1 MRRTF
6 PTRVSPSIP
15 RTLDFE
21 DKNMSENKFEPCGV
35 LIVNKPEG
43 ITSHDVVG
51 KIRKLYGT
59 RKVGHTGTLD
69 PLATGVLV
77 VLLGRAAKAADYLVA
92 DRKTY
97 CARMTLGLTT
107 DTEDITGKIL
117 TQSNDIPTYERV
129 MSACG
134 EFLGKIKQ
142 IPPMYS
148 ALKVD
153 GKKLY
158 DLAREGIEVER
169 AARDIEIFRLDCTP
183 TDKENEYEL
192 LVECSS
198 GTYIRTLCA
207 DIGARLGCGGVM
219 SALHRVEAG
228 GFSVE
233 NSHTL
238 ESLEALEMSE
248 RYEVL
253 APTESLFEDLPRV
266 SLPAFYEKLCRSG
279 CEIYQNKVKTDHAV
293 GARVRLCTHSG
304 EFFALGEVR
313 EYENGTAI
321 KAIKTFSLE

>member
-1 MRRTF
+1 M
-6 PTRVSPSIP
+6 I
-15 RTLDFE
+15 
-21 DKNMSENKFEPCGV
+21 ENKIEPNGV

-43 ITSHDVVG
+43 LTSHDVVG

-77 VLLGRAAKAADYLVA
+77 ILLGRAAKAAEYLVA

-97 CARMTLGLTT
+97 IAKLTLGLTT
-107 DTEDITGKIL
+107 DTEDITGKVL
-117 TQSNDIPTYERV
+117 TKCENIPTGDEV
-129 MSACG
+129 MHACS

-169 AARDIEIFRLDCTP
+169 KARDIEIFRLDCTA
-183 TDKENEYEL
+183 TDKINEYEL
-192 LVECSS
+192 VVECSS

-207 DIGARLGCGGVM
+207 DIGAKLSCGGVM
-219 SALHRVEAG
+219 SALHRVVAG
-228 GFSVE
+228 GFAIE

-238 ESLEALEMSE
+238 EELEAMEIEE
-248 RYEVL
+248 RYNLL
-253 APTESLFEDLPRV
+253 APTESLFEDLDAV
-266 SLPAFYEKLCRSG
+266 NLPAFYEKICRSG
-279 CEIYQNKVKTDHAV
+279 CEIYQSKIKTNYSF
-293 GARVRLCTHSG
+293 GTRVRLCNSKG

-313 EYENGTAI
+313 DYENGSAV
-321 KAIKTFSLE
+321 KAIKTFSL

>member
-1 MRRTF
+1 
-6 PTRVSPSIP
+6 
-15 RTLDFE
+15 
-21 DKNMSENKFEPCGV
+21 MSESKFEPCGV

-77 VLLGRAAKAADYLVA
+77 ILLGRAAKAAEYLVA
-92 DRKTY
+92 DKKTY
-97 CARMTLGLTT
+97 RARLTLGITT

-117 TQSNDIPTYERV
+117 SESSVIPTFEQV
-129 MSACG
+129 LEACG
-134 EFLGKIKQ
+134 AFLGKIKQ

-158 DLAREGIEVER
+158 DLAREGIEIER
-169 AARDIEIFRLDCTP
+169 QARDIEIFQLECAP
-183 TDKENEYEL
+183 TDNKNEYEL

-207 DIGARLGCGGVM
+207 DIGARLDCGGVM
-219 SALHRVEAG
+219 SALHRVQAG
-228 GFSVE
+228 GFSIE

-238 ESLEALEMSE
+238 EEIEALEMSA
-248 RYEVL
+248 RYSLL
-253 APTESLFEDLPRV
+253 APTESLFAEFPAV
-266 SLPAFYEKLCRSG
+266 KLPAFYEKLCRSG
-279 CEIYQNKVKTDHAV
+279 CEIYQSKIKTDLEV
-293 GARVRLCTHSG
+293 GARARLCTQNG

-321 KAIKTFSLE
+321 KAIKTFSLD

>member
-1 MRRTF
+1 
-6 PTRVSPSIP
+6 
-15 RTLDFE
+15 
-21 DKNMSENKFEPCGV
+21 MSENRKEPNGV
-35 LIVNKPEG
+35 LIVNKPQG

-77 VLLGRAAKAADYLVA
+77 ILIGRAAKAAEYLVA
-92 DRKTY
+92 DRKIY
-97 CARMTLGLTT
+97 LARLTLGLTT
-107 DTEDITGKIL
+107 DTEDITGRVL
-117 TQSNDIPTYERV
+117 TQTNDMPNTDEVIR
-129 MSACG
+129 ACG
-134 EFLGKIKQ
+134 EFVGKIKQ

-169 AARDIEIFRLDCTP
+169 KARDIEIFRLDVTP
-183 TDKENEYEL
+183 TDKANEYEL
-192 LVECSS
+192 LVDCSS

-207 DIGARLGCGGVM
+207 DIGARLSCGGVM
-219 SALHRVEAG
+219 SALHRVVAG
-228 GFSVE
+228 GFDIE

-238 ESLEALEMSE
+238 EELEGMDIEV
-248 RYEVL
+248 RYSFL
-253 APTESLFEDLPRV
+253 APTESLFEELEAV
-266 SLPAFYEKLCRSG
+266 KLPAFYEKLCRSG
-279 CEIYQNKVKTDHAV
+279 CEIYQNKIKTNIEV

-321 KAIKTFSLE
+321 KSIKIFSLE

>member
-1 MRRTF
+1 
-6 PTRVSPSIP
+6 
-15 RTLDFE
+15 
-21 DKNMSENKFEPCGV
+21 MSENKFEPCGV
-35 LIVNKPEG
+35 LVVNKPEG

-77 VLLGRAAKAADYLVA
+77 ILLGRAAKAAEYLVA

-97 CARMTLGLTT
+97 CARLTLGLTT
-107 DTEDITGKIL
+107 DTEDITGKVL
-117 TQSNDIPTYERV
+117 SKSDEIPTGEQV
-129 MSACG
+129 SLVCK

-158 DLAREGIEVER
+158 DLAREGIEIER
-169 AARDIEIFRLDCTP
+169 QARDIEIFQLECTP
-183 TDKENEYEL
+183 TDKSNEYDL

-207 DIGARLGCGGVM
+207 DIGAKLGCGGVM
-219 SALHRVEAG
+219 SALHRVVAG
-228 GFSVE
+228 GFNIE

-238 ESLEALEMSE
+238 EELEALEINA
-248 RYEVL
+248 RYELL
-253 APTESLFEDLPRV
+253 APTESLFEDCPKV
-266 SLPAFYEKLCRSG
+266 NLPAFYEKLCRSG
-279 CEIYQNKVKTDHAV
+279 CEIYQNKIKTNLEV
-293 GARVRLCTHSG
+293 GTRVRLCTQNG

-313 EYENGTAI
+313 DYENGTAI
-321 KAIKTFSLE
+321 KAIKIFSL

>member
-1 MRRTF
+1 
-6 PTRVSPSIP
+6 
-15 RTLDFE
+15 
-21 DKNMSENKFEPCGV
+21 MSENKFEPNGV

-77 VLLGRAAKAADYLVA
+77 ILLGRAAKAAEYLVA
-92 DRKTY
+92 DRKAY
-97 CARMTLGLTT
+97 IARLTLGLTT

-117 TQSNDIPTYERV
+117 TQSNDIPTRDAV

-134 EFLGKIKQ
+134 EFVGKIKQ

-169 AARDIEIFRLDCTP
+169 AARDIEIFRLDCTS
-183 TDKENEYEL
+183 TDKANEYEL

-207 DIGARLGCGGVM
+207 DIGARLSCGGVM
-219 SALHRVEAG
+219 SALHRVQAG
-228 GFSVE
+228 GFDIE
-233 NSHTL
+233 NSYTL
-238 ESLEALEMSE
+238 DELENMDPSE
-248 RYEVL
+248 RYRLL
-253 APTESLFEDLPRV
+253 APTESLFSELEAV
-266 SLPAFYEKLCRSG
+266 KLPAFYEKLCRSG
-279 CEIYQNKVKTDHAV
+279 CEIYQTKIKTAHEV
-293 GARVRLCTHSG
+293 GARVRICSANG

-321 KAIKTFSLE
+321 KAIKTFSL